1 MLMADHSCQE
11 DKLLI
16 IWENNVLR
24 KRKTMEAIQKLNHYY
39 SLRICILEEDV
50 PNLEQHYTAAG
61 RGKEVEN
68 PDALF
73 DGIRIVLLP
82 TVSDSLLAD
91 LAEGKIQNPIEMVVM
106 EALCSGIPVKT
117 LYKGGNLFPVVSEA
131 ALSYLNKRRQ
141 LLNFCG
147 IEQIS
152 EDELYDT
159 DMVQADQSKAGQIK
173 KAVSKAG
180 IPALSR
186 KRRIITEEDILKL
199 NREDRKTLELNQ
211 EDLITPLAEDTARE
225 LGMILHLSGK
235 DTFHS

>member
-16 IWENNVLR
+16 IWENNVL
-24 KRKTMEAIQKLNHYY
+24 KKKKTMEAIQKLNHYY
-39 SLRICILEEDV
+39 SLRICILEEDT
-50 PNLEQHYTAAG
+50 PDLEQHYTAAG
-61 RGKEVEN
+61 RGNEVED

-73 DGIRIVLLP
+73 DGIRMVLLP
-82 TVSDSLLAD
+82 MVSDSFLSD
-91 LAEGKIQNPIEMVVM
+91 LAEGKIRNPIEMVVM
-106 EALCSGIPVKT
+106 DALCSGIPVKT
-117 LYKGGNLFPVVSEA
+117 LFNGGNLFPVVSEA

-159 DMVQADQSKAGQIK
+159 DIVQTDQSQIK

-186 KRRIITEEDILKL
+186 KRRIITEEDILKF
-199 NREDRKTLELNQ
+199 NREGRKTLELNQ

-225 LGMILHLSGK
+225 LGMILHLTGK